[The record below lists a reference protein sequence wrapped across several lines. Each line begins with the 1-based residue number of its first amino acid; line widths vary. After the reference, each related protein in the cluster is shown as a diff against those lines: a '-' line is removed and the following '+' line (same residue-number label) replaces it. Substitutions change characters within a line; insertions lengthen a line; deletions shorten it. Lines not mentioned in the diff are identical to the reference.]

1 MFGEKP
7 IEMPHFTLQLV

>member
-7 IEMPHFTLQLV
+7 IINAVSAER